1 MPPFYQGFLR
11 RVHRWPLLLP
21 EHPVQAQYPA
31 SPIGSNRKTRQTN
44 DMGVTLHP
52 ASTETDPV
60 LFNLNPFQTPPT
72 AHPESTR
79 ELVTKVS
86 RPPLITRKP
95 SVAEIVLGELQSKDL
110 RHSGAVTIRGPRDP
124 TQDNSASEKSD
135 SRRHSLVSTI
145 SHSASIISTH
155 GTQVRPRS
163 SITVPQNTPR
173 TRRLS
178 KSPSQRNVTQGQSLL
193 PAPVYPPEIVALLDG
208 EHHTDELASR
218 FEAGW
223 SLLEKWLVAVG
234 EGKGDGDFGKVCI
247 IYR

>member
-1 MPPFYQGFLR
+1 MGITLPP
-11 RVHRWPLLLP
+11 
-21 EHPVQAQYPA
+21 
-31 SPIGSNRKTRQTN
+31 T
-44 DMGVTLHP
+44 
-52 ASTETDPV
+52 STETDPV
-60 LFNLNPFQTPPT
+60 LFSFNPFQSPPT
-72 AHPESTR
+72 SHSESTR

-86 RPPLITRKP
+86 RPPLMTRKP

-110 RHSGAVTIRGPRDP
+110 RHSGAVTSTSIRGSRDP
-124 TQDNSASEKSD
+124 MQDNSASEKSE

-145 SHSASIISTH
+145 PHSASIIGTH
-155 GTQVRPRS
+155 GTQVMPKS

-178 KSPSQRNVTQGQSLL
+178 KSPSQRNFIQGQSLL
-193 PAPVYPPEIVALLDG
+193 PTPVYPPEIVSLLDG

-234 EGKGDGDFGKVCI
+234 EGKGDGDFGRVCI